1 MDSGAIFAIVIFAVG
16 GGLLVFAGM
25 SQRTEV
31 AVDDPEAYL
40 RSLDEDYDE
49 TDEFQALLQE
59 PFLHRVLR
67 PLGSKALGSIAS
79 LLPANYRD
87 SIRQKLVYAGLAGQY
102 RPEELIVAQVLGG
115 GGMVVLSMLY
125 IAVSSPSTG
134 MSIILLGLLPAV
146 GALAPSAWLNRKV
159 QERKDAILR
168 DLPDTLDLLAIS
180 VEAGVGFEGAL
191 GIVCE
196 HFDSPLA
203 EEFSRTLKEMELG
216 LPRRGGPQ
224 NPQKKTE
231 GPGPSKFV
239 LGPTQGG
246 SPG

>member
-40 RSLDEDYDE
+40 RSLDEGYEE
-49 TDEFQALLQE
+49 TDEFQQLLSE

-87 SIRQKLVYAGLAGQY
+87 TIRQKLVHAGLAGRY

-115 GGMVVLSMLY
+115 GAMLLVSLLY
-125 IAVSSPSTG
+125 IATSSPNTG
-134 MSIILLGLLPAV
+134 MSIVLLVLLPAV
-146 GALAPSAWLNRKV
+146 GALAPSAWLNRKL
-159 QERKDAILR
+159 QERRDAILR
-168 DLPDTLDLLAIS
+168 DLP
-180 VEAGVGFEGAL
+180 
-191 GIVCE
+191 
-196 HFDSPLA
+196 
-203 EEFSRTLKEMELG
+203 
-216 LPRRGGPQ
+216 
-224 NPQKKTE
+224 
-231 GPGPSKFV
+231 
-239 LGPTQGG
+239 
-246 SPG
+246 